1 MTASRS
7 ARRIAAWG
15 AAGLLLAGC
24 GGYVPPAVSYRAAQV
39 STAWRLPPYADQA
52 KVFGLL
58 MPGTVPAEVLF
69 APAIRTQPAGPE
81 TVTPTSIGPYEALQL
96 APDAEIR
103 VTAPI
108 DNEPLTDYLAGARVT
123 AAQFAAMYQVSSRRF
138 GPLLDR
144 GHMFELTF
152 NSQGRI
158 TLAHQIFSP

>member
-1 MTASRS
+1 
-7 ARRIAAWG
+7 
-15 AAGLLLAGC
+15 
-24 GGYVPPAVSYRAAQV
+24 
-39 STAWRLPPYADQA
+39 
-52 KVFGLL
+52 
-58 MPGTVPAEVLF
+58 MPGPGPAELLS
-69 APAIRTQPAGPE
+69 APAIRPQPAGPE
-81 TVTPTSIGPYEALQL
+81 TAEPTSIGPYEALQL
-96 APDAEIR
+96 APNAEIR

-158 TLAHQIFSP
+158 TPAPHIFSP

>member
-24 GGYVPPAVSYRAAQV
+24 GGHVPPTVSYRAAQV

-58 MPGTVPAEVLF
+58 MPGAVPAEVLF

-81 TVTPTSIGPYEALQL
+81 TVEPTSIGPYELLQL
-96 APDAEIR
+96 APNAEIR

-152 NSQGRI
+152 DSQGKI

>member
-24 GGYVPPAVSYRAAQV
+24 GGYVPGTVSYRAAQV
-39 STAWRLPPYADQA
+39 STAWRLPPYADQV

-58 MPGTVPAEVLF
+58 MPSTGPAEVLF

-81 TVTPTSIGPYEALQL
+81 TVEPTSIRPYEALQL
-96 APDAEIR
+96 SPGAEIR

-123 AAQFAAMYQVSSRRF
+123 AAQFAAMYQVSSRRY